1 MHVGGISSGRERI
14 LYMMN
19 IVTFLPKMNVMMAE
33 DTNVPS
39 LRSVRIHEKD
49 RVVSKRKSS
58 KGLWNRNFE
67 RMFAQH

>member
-1 MHVGGISSGRERI
+1 MHVGGISSGREGI